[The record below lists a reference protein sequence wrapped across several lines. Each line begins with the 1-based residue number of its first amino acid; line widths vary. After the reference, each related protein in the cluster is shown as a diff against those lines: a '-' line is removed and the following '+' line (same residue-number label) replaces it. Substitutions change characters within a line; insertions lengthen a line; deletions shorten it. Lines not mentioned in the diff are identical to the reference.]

1 MSKTKSAFIKIF
13 YLLLFLFFGVS
24 AVYASN
30 HQPALDTGPSAGSI
44 GSANC
49 DLCGFC
55 SGTPIDEAP
64 TDWKKCAQC
73 LYPDVYGGKD
83 SVPDQPDGATL
94 RINPQNNE
102 PPAPRKG
109 AIYTFLGCINTNIGS
124 FQDEGAA
131 VSVTAALLNIIF
143 KLAGV
148 LSFIYLV
155 YAGFLILTSQGNPE
169 KLRQGKRTLIR
180 SLIGLGI
187 SLAAVFIISL
197 ITSFLGIE
205 L

>member
-13 YLLLFLFFGVS
+13 YLLLFLFFSVS
-24 AVYASN
+24 VVFSAN
-30 HQPALDTGPSAGSI
+30 HQPALNPDPSAGSI

-55 SGTPIDEAP
+55 SGTAVDEIPA
-64 TDWKKCAQC
+64 DWQKCAQC
-73 LYPDVYGGKD
+73 LYPEVYGGKD
-83 SVPDQPDGATL
+83 NVPDQPDGATL

-102 PPAPRKG
+102 PPPPRKG

-131 VSVTAALLNIIF
+131 VSVTTALLNIIF

-155 YAGFLILTSQGNPE
+155 YGGFFVLTSQGNPE
-169 KLRQGKRTLIR
+169 KLRQGKRIVIR
-180 SLIGLGI
+180 ALIGLGI
-187 SLAAVFIISL
+187 SLAAVFIINL
-197 ITSFLGIE
+197 ITGFLGIE